1 MRTSYSAL
9 DSFETCPQKYKYEH
23 IEKIRGDKSPEQI
36 FGTLVHSALE
46 HYYSKSPTFP
56 TTDEVITR
64 FRDRVKASELPDAD
78 KPRYEQSGVDM
89 ISRFAKKNPAWGA
102 RNIGLETRFAVD
114 VIDPESHETHTLS
127 GIIDRVDA
135 PDDNTV
141 EIIDY
146 KTSRKLP
153 AQSEVDHNL
162 QLSVYHMAA
171 LKRWPSFAEKAIKL
185 SLYFLRANEKLTTTR
200 TPADIAETENH
211 VREVIRHIEGATT
224 QDEFPPKP
232 SALCEWCSFKPIC
245 PAWRH
250 LYARA
255 SISPHATPTDID
267 ASLDEYFEA
276 RSAKEKADDRM
287 KELAHI
293 LEQHMAEERL
303 DRLFSPHGT
312 LSRAMRETES
322 WNMDTASPLLE
333 EAGVLNKVL
342 APDPK
347 KLKTIL
353 PELPPELRAKITA
366 VARSIKTSFSLRAGK
381 AIKTPDDAL
390 LSDTDDQRT
399 ES

>member
-9 DSFETCPQKYKYEH
+9 DSYTTCPQKYKYEH
-23 IEKIRGDKSPEQI
+23 IEKLRGDKSPEQI

-56 TTDEVITR
+56 TLDEVLTR
-64 FRDRVKASELPDAD
+64 FRDRLQSSELPDVD

-89 ISRFAKKNPAWGA
+89 ITRFAKKNPAWTA
-102 RNIGLETRFAVD
+102 HIIGLETRFAVD
-114 VIDPESHETHTLS
+114 IPDPDSGETHTLA
-127 GIIDRVDA
+127 GIMDRVDA
-135 PDDNTV
+135 TDDQTI

-153 AQSEVDHNL
+153 AQADVDRNL

-200 TPADIAETENH
+200 TPAHIAETESH
-211 VREVIRHIEGATT
+211 VREVIRDIEGATAH
-224 QDEFPPKP
+224 DEFPPKP
-232 SALCEWCSFKPIC
+232 SPLCEWCSFKPIC

-255 SISPHATPTDID
+255 STNPDATPTDID
-267 ASLDEYFEA
+267 ATLDEYFDA
-276 RSAKEKADDRM
+276 RGAKEEADDRM
-287 KELAHI
+287 KELAQV

-303 DRLFSPHGT
+303 DRLFSPKGT

-322 WNMDTASPLLE
+322 WNMDEASPLLR
-333 EAGVLNKVL
+333 EAGVIEKVL
-342 APDPK
+342 VPDAK
-347 KLKTIL
+347 KLKAIL
-353 PELPPELRAKITA
+353 PELPPDLRARITA
-366 VARSIKTSFSLRAGK
+366 AARSIKQSFSLRAGK

-390 LSDTDDQRT
+390 LSDTASPD
-399 ES
+399 EN

>member
-9 DSFETCPQKYKYEH
+9 DSFTTCPQKYKYEH

-56 TTDEVITR
+56 TLDEVLTR
-64 FRDRVKASELPDAD
+64 FRDRVKESELPDAD
-78 KPRYEQSGVDM
+78 KPRYEQNGVDM
-89 ISRFAKKNPAWGA
+89 ISRFAKKNPAWSA

-114 VIDPESHETHTLS
+114 ILEPQSGEVHTLS

-153 AQSEVDHNL
+153 AQSDVDRNL

-200 TPADIAETENH
+200 TSADIAETEEH
-211 VREVIRHIEGATT
+211 VRELIRNIKSATT

-232 SALCEWCSFKPIC
+232 SVLCEWCSFKPIC

-255 SISPHATPTDID
+255 SLNPNATPTDID
-267 ASLDEYFEA
+267 ASLDEYFDA

-287 KELAHI
+287 KELAQV

-303 DRLFSPHGT
+303 DRLFSQKGT
-312 LSRAMRETES
+312 LSRSVRETES
-322 WNMDTASPLLE
+322 WNMDLAAPLLE
-333 EAGVLNKVL
+333 EAGVMEKVL
-342 APDPK
+342 TPDPK

-353 PELPPELRAKITA
+353 PELPAELRAKITA
-366 VARSIKTSFSLRAGK
+366 VALSIKQAFSLRAGK
-381 AIKTPDDAL
+381 AIKTPDDTL
-390 LSDTDDQRT
+390 LSDSQS
-399 ES
+399 ESESV